1 MNYDKMTKKELIQKI
16 NEQKTAFK
24 ELQSQVNELRKQYNP
39 YVRIVVNIY
48 WYLHLMRT
56 IEKQIDIEVISSLLS
71 SIQVNTIVDFGSSD
85 N

>member
-1 MNYDKMTKKELIQKI
+1 MNLERMTKKELIQKI

-24 ELQSQVNELRKQYNP
+24 ELQSQVNELHKQYNP

-48 WYLHLMRT
+48 WYLRLMRT